1 MWLNLADNSGPERP
15 HVCINDLCL
24 IYMYASLMHLVIV
37 ESPTKAKTIRKF
49 LGKDYEVIASMGH
62 VRDLPSSQDEVPEQY
77 KKTDFGKLGVDVD
90 NDFAPLYVISP
101 KKAKTVS
108 EIKRLLK
115 DADDIYLATDEDRE
129 GESISWHLLQLLKPK
144 VPVKR
149 MVFHEITKT
158 AIDEAL
164 AHPRDI
170 DENLVHAQEARR
182 ILDRLVGYTVSPVL
196 WKKIAFGLSA
206 GRVQSS
212 SLKAIVDRER
222 LRMAFRKGSYWDV
235 LAELEKDKT
244 EFEAKLVL
252 VDGKR
257 VANGKDFDENTGT
270 LKADAKDIL
279 LLDEATAKSIA
290 DSARKADWNVTD
302 VTQKETKRKAPAPF
316 TTSTLQQESNRKIG
330 LSSRDT
336 MRVAQSLYEKGFI
349 TYMRTDSV
357 NLSAEAIKGIKNGII
372 SRFGEEFIG
381 EAKHFAAAAGAQEAH
396 EAIRP
401 SLTFTAPHE
410 TNLTG
415 SERDVYE
422 LIWMRTMASQMKDA
436 EQLQIN
442 ARITAGNAEFSAS
455 GMKILFPGF
464 LRAYVEGADDVE
476 QALEE
481 REKALPDLKTGD
493 QPNCVETKPLA
504 HETKPPARFT
514 EASLIQFMEKEGIGR
529 PSTYA
534 ATISTLLDRGYVAKQ
549 GSALIPSFTAFAV
562 TQLLEKHLS
571 DLVDVTFT
579 STMEKS
585 LDKIAEGKE
594 EWLPYLRNFYLGEKG
609 LRSRIND
616 ELENINPEEAK
627 KIAIPE
633 LEGYS
638 VKVGKF
644 GPYVESTLPNT
655 GAPIKASLPP
665 DMFPGEATKEA
676 IDTVLK
682 SAQQGPTSLG
692 MDPESGLPIFLRTGS
707 YGPYLQL
714 GEEVEDSKKKPKRAS
729 IPKTIPLETLDFN
742 KALAILALP
751 RLLGV
756 KEDTGKEIRAGLGR
770 FGPYIV
776 HDGDFRS
783 IKEPDDVLTIT
794 LERALEMLAQPKG
807 TRGGGVGKEIGKHP
821 EDNKPIT
828 LHSGKYGNYV
838 KHGKVNATIP
848 KDMKPE
854 DVTLEK
860 AIELIAERAAKG
872 PAKSKRAP
880 RKKKTSAE

>member
-1 MWLNLADNSGPERP
+1 
-15 HVCINDLCL
+15 
-24 IYMYASLMHLVIV
+24 MHLVIV

-77 KKTDFGKLGVDVD
+77 KKTDFGRLGVDVD

-244 EFEAKLVL
+244 KFEAKLVL

-279 LLDEATAKSIA
+279 LLDEATSKAIA
-290 DSARKADWNVTD
+290 DSARKADWKVTD
-302 VTQKETKRKAPAPF
+302 VTQKEAKRKAPAPF

-357 NLSAEAIKGIKNGII
+357 NLSAEAIKGIKNGIV

-481 REKALPDLKTGD
+481 REKALPELKTGD
-493 QPNCVETKPLA
+493 QPKCIETKPLA

-594 EWLPYLRNFYLGEKG
+594 EWLPYLRNFYLGDKG
-609 LRSRIND
+609 LRNRIND

-627 KIAIPE
+627 KIIIPE

-676 IDTVLK
+676 VDTVLK

-742 KALAILALP
+742 KALSILALP

-756 KEDTGKEIRAGLGR
+756 KEDSGKEIRAGLGR

-860 AIELIAERAAKG
+860 AVELIAERAAKG
-872 PAKSKRAP
+872 PAKSKAKRAP